1 MSHSNSV
8 AIWYVGGW
16 IHVSGVLYGVSGA
29 FDADLYR
36 VGLRNA
42 PIGIA
47 PGQTTSW
54 PQQK

>member
-47 PGQTTSW
+47 PG
-54 PQQK
+54 